1 MQILIKHIYVINLF
15 QTIVLLSKNKN
26 YLKKIF
32 IKKLYFQKKSIKKY
46 TYFIIIR
53 KYFGYFSC
61 TIETMMCN

>member
-32 IKKLYFQKKSIKKY
+32 IKKLYFQKKA
-46 TYFIIIR
+46 
-53 KYFGYFSC
+53 
-61 TIETMMCN
+61 